1 MPEKTVWIA
10 RHGHRF
16 DFAYPEWFLTAARRY
31 DPALSDEGF
40 VQVQQLATRLKQEP
54 IDHLFCSPFLRAIQT
69 AHPISQLLDLP
80 LKIERGLGEWLNPDW
95 MTEYPQTSPLEELTE
110 KYSIDKSYSSQLIPN
125 YPESESVMMQRMA
138 IIAGQLVTEFSGNL
152 LFVGHGATVGGIT
165 AGLMGENLIRQAP
178 LACLTKIVYIK
189 NQWKIELKADIS
201 HLDSLPLKPV

>member
-16 DFAYPEWFLTAARRY
+16 DFAYPEWFLTAERRY

-40 VQVQQLATRLKQEP
+40 VQVQQLANRLKQEP

-69 AHPISQLLDLP
+69 AHPISQLLELP

-95 MTEYPQTSPLEELTE
+95 MTEYPETSPLEDLIP
-110 KYSIDKSYSSQLIPN
+110 KYSIDQPYSSRLIPT
-125 YPESESVMMQRMA
+125 YPESESEMMQR
-138 IIAGQLVTEFSGNL
+138 IARIADQLVAEFSGNL
-152 LFVGHGATVGGIT
+152 LLVGHGATVGGIT
-165 AGLMGENLIRQAP
+165 AGLLGENLIQQAP
-178 LACLTKIVYIK
+178 LACLTKIVYLK

-201 HLDSLPLKPV
+201 HLESF

>member
-40 VQVQQLATRLKQEP
+40 VQVQQLANRLKQEP

-69 AHPISQLLDLP
+69 AQPIAQLLDLP

-95 MTEYPQTSPLEELTE
+95 MTEYPQTSPLEELTQ
-110 KYSIDKSYSSQLIPN
+110 KYSIDQPYSSRLIPT
-125 YPESESVMMQRMA
+125 YPESESAMMQRMA
-138 IIAGQLVTEFSGNL
+138 SIAGQLVTEFSGNL
-152 LFVGHGATVGGIT
+152 LLVGHGATVGGIT
-165 AGLMGENLIRQAP
+165 AGLMGENLIWQAP
-178 LACLTKIVYIK
+178 LACLTKIVYVK
-189 NQWKIELKADIS
+189 NRWKIELKADIS
-201 HLDSLPLKPV
+201 HLKSF

>member
-16 DFAYPEWFLTAARRY
+16 DFAYPEWFLTADRRY

-40 VQVQQLATRLKQEP
+40 VQVQQLANRLKQEP

-95 MTEYPQTSPLEELTE
+95 MTEYPQTSPIEELIQ
-110 KYSIDKSYSSQLIPN
+110 KYSIDQPYSSRLIPT
-125 YPESESVMMQRMA
+125 YPESESAMMQRMA
-138 IIAGQLVTEFSGNL
+138 SIAGQLVAEFSGNL
-152 LFVGHGATVGGIT
+152 LLVGHGATVGGIT
-165 AGLMGENLIRQAP
+165 AGLMGENLIWQAP
-178 LACLTKIVYIK
+178 LACLTKIVYVK
-189 NQWKIELKADIS
+189 NRWKIELKADIS
-201 HLDSLPLKPV
+201 HLKSF